1 MSLEKAIE
9 AALGVRP
16 MAVHRLSGGSI
27 GDVYRVALAD
37 DTIVAKFDD
46 RPNARLDIEAAM
58 LTYLAENSQLPV
70 PAVLSASPNLLLM
83 TCEPGRS
90 QFSESAQRHAA
101 RLLASLHTVTAPQ
114 FGLEI
119 DTLIGGLHQPNLW
132 TASWVDFFREQRLLN
147 FGREAA
153 TERMLPSPVLHRL
166 EQFAAHLDR
175 WLIEPEQPALIHGDV
190 WTTNVLAN
198 AECVTAFLDPAIYY
212 ADPEIELAFTTLFHT
227 FGRPFY
233 EQYAAIRPI
242 RDGFFE
248 ERCDIYNL
256 YPLLVHVRLFGG
268 GYVDAVSR
276 TLQRFGF

>member
-46 RPNARLDIEAAM
+46 RPNARLDIERPCSPIWQKIASC
-58 LTYLAENSQLPV
+58 LCTCC
-70 PAVLSASPNLLLM
+70 AVGIPQLLLM

-227 FGRPFY
+227 FDRPFY

-268 GYVDAVSR
+268 GYVDAMSR